1 MAGKLVWDQSG
12 ERLYETGVSQCALY
26 PMVSG
31 AYPKGAAWNGITAIT
46 ESPSGAESTPMYA
59 DNIKYLDI
67 VSTETYAATI
77 EAYMYP
83 DEFKP
88 CNGESEIADGVVIG
102 QQNRQKFGLC
112 YKTILGNDTDG
123 EDYGYEL
130 HLVYGG
136 LAAPAEEAHNSK
148 NESPEGMTM
157 SWSVSTTPVEVP
169 GKKPTATVTF
179 NSVKVGE
186 KVMKAI
192 EDVVYGSSAAEA
204 RLPLPS
210 ELIELISTAKAA
222 A

>member
-31 AYPKGAAWNGITAIT
+31 AYPKGVAWNGITAIT

-157 SWSVSTTPVEVP
+157 SWSVSTTPAEVP